1 MNETSFHQSNNLYPD
16 ASISKKLQDAADN
29 AVWKAEIEINKKAE
43 TASLGKDAK
52 LVGESQ
58 QLSVE
63 KENKNNSYNDFR
75 LLSEAQKILK
85 HANIKNRSGT
95 NNHRTRNCHACR
107 SFQAE
112 TIKLK
117 LSTNENNSKAALSG
131 LQTCGSVWSCPV
143 CARRIKIERAKE
155 IKKAIEWADKN
166 KHTPIMLTVTAAHSY
181 NMRLAE
187 FKKKFKIAWRK
198 FGQSSVWR
206 RLRKMLGITD
216 TIKATEVTR
225 TYENGWHYHYH
236 GLLFVLNSVL
246 MQLDDKELE
255 TWKED
260 VGAQWIKC
268 LEKAGLTGEMPYA
281 CNVVSHEGV
290 GAEYLTK
297 LGLEDE
303 ANVAYE
309 LTSGS
314 NKHTSRNIWRILKD
328 AKLGIKED
336 AMLYIEFVEAMQGEF
351 FIFWSKG
358 FKKKVGAD
366 DISDEEIASQ
376 EEEKPQFEEFM
387 TISDDKYSYVRK
399 TYAQA
404 DLLQVAATTRD
415 KAKVDEFLLNLQNSY
430 TQKDRKFDILRLEKQ
445 YLSLK
450 TQCLE
455 HAIYLK
461 KNSSSKETK
470 KRLEFLI
477 KRRDGVKNTLFELQ
491 KNSDLIPF

>member
-1 MNETSFHQSNNLYPD
+1 
-16 ASISKKLQDAADN
+16 
-29 AVWKAEIEINKKAE
+29 
-43 TASLGKDAK
+43 
-52 LVGESQ
+52 
-58 QLSVE
+58 
-63 KENKNNSYNDFR
+63 
-75 LLSEAQKILK
+75 
-85 HANIKNRSGT
+85 
-95 NNHRTRNCHACR
+95 
-107 SFQAE
+107 
-112 TIKLK
+112 
-117 LSTNENNSKAALSG
+117 
-131 LQTCGSVWSCPV
+131 
-143 CARRIKIERAKE
+143 
-155 IKKAIEWADKN
+155 
-166 KHTPIMLTVTAAHSY
+166 
-181 NMRLAE
+181 
-187 FKKKFKIAWRK
+187 
-198 FGQSSVWR
+198 
-206 RLRKMLGITD
+206 
-216 TIKATEVTR
+216 
-225 TYENGWHYHYH
+225 
-236 GLLFVLNSVL
+236 
-246 MQLDDKELE
+246 
-255 TWKED
+255 
-260 VGAQWIKC
+260 
-268 LEKAGLTGEMPYA
+268 MPYA